1 MKAFVTGATGFV
13 GAHITRALLERG
25 ATVRCLARESSRL
38 DLLERLPIDV
48 VRGDLTDAPS
58 LRRGIEGTDAEGDY
72 YVKVAKTVVDLF
84 LTGFTAREGSE

>member
-38 DLLERLPIDV
+38 ELLENSNTRVNRIIFDM
-48 VRGDLTDAPS
+48 
-58 LRRGIEGTDAEGDY
+58 Y
-72 YVKVAKTVVDLF
+72 
-84 LTGFTAREGSE
+84 